1 MADRKEKAREDVRR
15 AQADFEKVQKDM
27 AKAREARRK
36 SFERAK
42 AAGLSL
48 SEIGTAADLHRSRVD
63 QILHAK

>member
-1 MADRKEKAREDVRR
+1 MADTKDRARKDVQR

-27 AKAREARRK
+27 EKAREARRK

-48 SEIGTAADLHRSRVD
+48 SEIGTAAELHRSRVD
-63 QILHAK
+63 QILHGK